1 MGCGALF
8 VVVVAVGSV
17 ALESVAVGWS
27 PLVWV
32 SAAGRSGLIR
42 RSARRRIGL
51 HRECVEVDVGGGW
64 GVPLFGGGR
73 LVGGVGVSW
82 WWW

>member
-17 ALESVAVGWS
+17 VVLERS
-27 PLVWV
+27 PFVWV
-32 SAAGRSGLIR
+32 GAAGRSGPIR
-42 RSARRRIGL
+42 HSARRKIGL

-64 GVPLFGGGR
+64 VFHCLEVVDWSEVLV
-73 LVGGVGVSW
+73 LVGGGGEMRG
-82 WWW
+82 

>member
-17 ALESVAVGWS
+17 VVLERS
-27 PLVWV
+27 PFVWV
-32 SAAGRSGLIR
+32 GAAGRSGPIR
-42 RSARRRIGL
+42 HSARRKIGL

-64 GVPLFGGGR
+64 GVPLFVGGR

>member
-17 ALESVAVGWS
+17 VVLERS
-27 PLVWV
+27 PFVWV
-32 SAAGRSGLIR
+32 GAAGRSGPIR
-42 RSARRRIGL
+42 HSARRKIGL